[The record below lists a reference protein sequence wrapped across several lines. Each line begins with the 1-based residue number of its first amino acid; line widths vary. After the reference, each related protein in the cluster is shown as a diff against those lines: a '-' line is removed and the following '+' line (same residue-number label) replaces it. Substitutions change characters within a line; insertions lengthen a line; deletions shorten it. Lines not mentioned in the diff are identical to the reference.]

1 MIIPARAV
9 ITSAT
14 YKKGVTKV
22 LKVTE
27 DLYRDSE
34 FYRWLET
41 RPANVY
47 CDYNPHYV
55 DMAGTRVTI
64 TFSIDDEVKA

>member
-9 ITSAT
+9 ITSVT

-55 DMAGTRVTI
+55 DMVGTRVTI
-64 TFSIDDEVKA
+64 TFSINDEVAE

>member
-1 MIIPARAV
+1 MIIAVRAV

-22 LKVTE
+22 LQVTD

-64 TFSIDDEVKA
+64 TFSINDEVTE

>member
-1 MIIPARAV
+1 MLV
-9 ITSAT
+9 ITD
-14 YKKGVTKV
+14 
-22 LKVTE
+22 

-34 FYRWLET
+34 FFKWLEK

-55 DMAGTRVTI
+55 DMGGTRVTI
-64 TFSIDDEVKA
+64 TFTIDYEVA

>member
-1 MIIPARAV
+1 MIIAVRAV

-22 LKVTE
+22 LKVTD

-64 TFSIDDEVKA
+64 TFSINDEVTE

>member
-1 MIIPARAV
+1 MIIAARAV

-22 LKVTE
+22 LKVTD

-64 TFSIDDEVKA
+64 TFSIDNEVAE

>member
-1 MIIPARAV
+1 LIIPARAV

-64 TFSIDDEVKA
+64 TFSIDDEVTE

>member
-1 MIIPARAV
+1 MTA
-9 ITSAT
+9 ITLINA
-14 YKKGVTKV
+14 KKGVTIV

-64 TFSIDDEVKA
+64 TFSIDDEVTE

>member
-64 TFSIDDEVKA
+64 TFSIDDEVTE

>member
-9 ITSAT
+9 ITFAT

-55 DMAGTRVTI
+55 DMAGTRVAI
-64 TFSIDDEVKA
+64 IFSIDDEVTE

>member
-1 MIIPARAV
+1 M
-9 ITSAT
+9 
-14 YKKGVTKV
+14 

-64 TFSIDDEVKA
+64 TFSIDDEVTE

>member
-64 TFSIDDEVKA
+64 TFSINDEVTE

>member
-1 MIIPARAV
+1 MIIAARAV

-22 LKVTE
+22 LKVTD

-55 DMAGTRVTI
+55 DMARTRVTI
-64 TFSIDDEVKA
+64 TFSINDEVTE